1 MRNRFEE
8 ELAALNDELEKMGG
22 LCEDAI
28 AAAVSAL
35 ILRDRT
41 FAEKAEEIDGEIDR
55 KEREIENL
63 CMKLLLRQQ
72 PVARD
77 LRIISAALK
86 MISDMERIGD
96 QASDIAEIVKK
107 SIEKPDMLQQEAE
120 AASAEAESAFGTAS
134 GRQAYEEETAR
145 IAGGVHIKD
154 MAEAV
159 IKMVGGSVAS
169 FIGKDT
175 ELAKDVMLYD
185 DIVDGLF
192 EKVKDEITLL
202 IRESSVS
209 GERSLNLLMVAKYL
223 ERIGD
228 HAVNIAE
235 WVEYSV
241 TGVHK
246 KDRLKNDSAVF
257 LAPSVD

>member
-8 ELAALNDELEKMGG
+8 ELAALNGELEKMGG

-35 ILRDRT
+35 ILRDMT

-77 LRIISAALK
+77 LRMISAALK

-96 QASDIAEIVKK
+96 QASDIAEIVKR
-107 SIEKPDMLQQEAE
+107 SIEKPDMLQRESE
-120 AASAEAESAFGTAS
+120 DASAGAAD

-145 IAGGVHIKD
+145 ITSGVHIKD

-159 IKMVGGSVAS
+159 IKMVNDSVAS
-169 FIGKDT
+169 FIGKDIK
-175 ELAKDVMLYD
+175 LAKDVMLYD

-241 TGVHK
+241 TGRHK
-246 KDRLKNDSAVF
+246 KDYIKKEEGSVTF
-257 LAPSVD
+257 LTTSVD

>member
-107 SIEKPDMLQQEAE
+107 SIEKPDMLQQE
-120 AASAEAESAFGTAS
+120 
-134 GRQAYEEETAR
+134 AYEEETAR